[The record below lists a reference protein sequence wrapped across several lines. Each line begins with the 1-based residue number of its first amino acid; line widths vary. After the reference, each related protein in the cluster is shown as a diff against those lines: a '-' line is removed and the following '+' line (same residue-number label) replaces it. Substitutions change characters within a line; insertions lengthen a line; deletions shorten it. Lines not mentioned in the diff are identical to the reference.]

1 MTEGGKTMID
11 DKFLQEIGL
20 TGDQITLLRERLDKV
35 SRYRQILLQEG
46 VNPKYVE
53 SVIRS
58 TKAEDIDLDHEDL
71 LREKVRIEWEGFLP
85 KCQK

>member
-1 MTEGGKTMID
+1 MID

-71 LREKVRIEWEGFLP
+71 LREKVRIEWEGFLS